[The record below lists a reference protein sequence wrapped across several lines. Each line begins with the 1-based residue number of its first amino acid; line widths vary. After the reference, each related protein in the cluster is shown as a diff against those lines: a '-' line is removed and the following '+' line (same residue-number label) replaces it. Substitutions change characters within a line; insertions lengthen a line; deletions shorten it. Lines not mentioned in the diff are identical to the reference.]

1 VAARARLGPWLAV
14 ASLGAGIAR
23 RDCALIAAAGP
34 VALAAFY
41 LRMDAE
47 APVDA
52 FRAAIRC
59 VLAGVSSLIA
69 AVALL
74 VVIALAIHGAWTP
87 GHDHYFGGVAVLG
100 ASIGALVLTM
110 FGDEVAGA
118 SGVQLLAL
126 AASAFG
132 IGLAFALATDRA
144 EWSLCALPVATAALM
159 GLAGWRLLGD
169 VATGMLGSSR
179 RFD

>member
-1 VAARARLGPWLAV
+1 MAGARLGPWLAA
-14 ASLGAGIAR
+14 ASLGAGVAR

-52 FRAAIRC
+52 FRAAVRC
-59 VLAGVSSLIA
+59 AVAGAASLLVAASLLA
-69 AVALL
+69 AVAF
-74 VVIALAIHGAWTP
+74 AIHGVWIP
-87 GHDHYFGGVAVLG
+87 DHGRHLGGVAVL
-100 ASIGALVLTM
+100 AVSVGALVLTM
-110 FGDEVAGA
+110 TDEGPGA
-118 SGVQLLAL
+118 MGTWFPAL
-126 AASAFG
+126 AAGAFG
-132 IGLAFALATDRA
+132 VGLAFALATDRA

-169 VATGMLGSSR
+169 VATGLLGSSR